1 MERTKLIRTAA
12 FATAVFVGGNVLAAC
27 SWNDLN
33 PSGSAT
39 HSADP
44 DGGATK
50 EILANYPDATNI
62 KVTHSDDN
70 PNYMSWD
77 LKDGRR
83 CTAFASMTQNKGKT
97 PGSLIS
103 TPYCRENPDN

>member
-1 MERTKLIRTAA
+1 MRHNVVRKIAL
-12 FATAVFVGGNVLAAC
+12 ATALLLGGAALSSC

-39 HSADP
+39 HSADL
-44 DGGATK
+44 DAGATQ

-62 KVTHSDDN
+62 KVTHADDN

-77 LKDGRR
+77 LEDGTH
-83 CTAFASMTQNKGKT
+83 CTAFASMTQNKGRT

-103 TPYCRENPDN
+103 VPYCREA